1 MHRQTFFKKQ
11 QAKKE
16 RILDIAY
23 KIFLEHGYE
32 KTSLQMIVKETG
44 GSLATIYEIFQNKN
58 NLFKASIARAVAHFI
73 EEFETYL
80 KNHANLQNHSLSL
93 EDYLKE
99 LGMKLCS
106 NIVSKNSIA
115 LHRLVVIEGYKNP
128 DLLQTFNTVCVESSK
143 QYFTEGLRFYQEK
156 NQLKFAN
163 LKDSVQ
169 RFLNL
174 LITPYLWTSITDS
187 NFKLPSQK
195 DIEDNVNTCVQ
206 IFLLWNEAQK

>member
-44 GSLATIYEIFQNKN
+44 GSLATIYDIFQNKN
-58 NLFKASIARAVAHFI
+58 NLFKESIAKAVTHFI
-73 EEFETYL
+73 EEFQTHL
-80 KNHANLQNHSLSL
+80 KNQTNLQNNSLSL

-128 DLLQTFNTVCVESSK
+128 DLLHTFNTVCVENSK
-143 QYFTEGLRFYQEK
+143 QYFIEGLRFYQE
-156 NQLKFAN
+156 NNELKFTN
-163 LKDSVQ
+163 LKEAVQ

-174 LITPYLWTSITDS
+174 LITPYLWASITDS

-195 DIEDNVNTCVQ
+195 DIEENVKLCVQ
-206 IFLLWNEAQK
+206 IFLLWNKTQN